1 MKKKTSWSNFECIHS
16 DVTDTFEQL
25 CRILFKRQFLDNTCV
40 LTSSPNHPGIEVSP
54 IYSPKVNRTI
64 SFQAKYFLSRVDYSQ
79 IQKSVNKTIKKY
91 AGQLDVF
98 YLYCNKDLTLTSQSY
113 KRIESTLKSVD
124 IELRVI
130 SNNEILTQVA
140 QYTDLQSFFFE
151 NHIITRDWFVTY
163 NQLSFDSLGM
173 RYNSEFNVETRTDE
187 MIQLFIRNQ
196 KAIDK
201 INSKKIE
208 LIKELDTLYSLRESE
223 IISKIKKFIDSLEDV
238 TVDDIENYL
247 KWNDK
252 INRSLESELKELS
265 INKEKLEN
273 KIEST
278 RDMSSE
284 NRNRIF
290 NQVRDIDR
298 LIGYLHWIG
307 SSNKEEEL
315 ISNKILVVTGEAGMG
330 KTQLLANSVKETMS
344 EDGYALL
351 LLGHH
356 YLSSS
361 DISKQIMEKF
371 EFDYAFREFLDM
383 LDILGEIE
391 NQHIYI
397 FIDAINETPNRS
409 VWKNGLSTIISEICR
424 RKHIKLILSVRT
436 GYEKLIFEENMIERL
451 KSGELLR
458 ITHHGF
464 QDDSVAAIKEF
475 LNCHNIPF
483 SPSELL
489 NYEMTNP
496 LFLTLFC
503 KTYNG
508 EELNLFQMFERFI
521 TLIDEEIQKAL
532 GIPDSGKIL
541 KKLLLEIAEYQL
553 SNSNNYLIEE
563 DLFQMKFWSYYSI
576 SNKPYFLSFLLKSG
590 LMIGNVRQDKEVY
603 SFGYNLLEDYLKA
616 QKIMEF
622 SFDKEELESYLE
634 KELLKIE
641 NGEIQN
647 NKNIDTFLFVSC
659 FYFEEYDEDCIKL
672 IERISNEYD
681 CYDLANR
688 YLKSFSWR
696 PIDTV
701 SRELFRNIA
710 NSYPTNYQDVFNVLI
725 ENAIKKKQPYKFRV
739 LT

>member
-25 CRILFKRQFLDNTCV
+25 CRVLFKRQFLDNTCV

-130 SNNEILTQVA
+130 SNDEILTQVA

-344 EDGYALL
+344 VD
-351 LLGHH
+351 
-356 YLSSS
+356 
-361 DISKQIMEKF
+361 
-371 EFDYAFREFLDM
+371 R
-383 LDILGEIE
+383 
-391 NQHIYI
+391 
-397 FIDAINETPNRS
+397 
-409 VWKNGLSTIISEICR
+409 
-424 RKHIKLILSVRT
+424 
-436 GYEKLIFEENMIERL
+436 
-451 KSGELLR
+451 
-458 ITHHGF
+458 
-464 QDDSVAAIKEF
+464 
-475 LNCHNIPF
+475 
-483 SPSELL
+483 
-489 NYEMTNP
+489 
-496 LFLTLFC
+496 
-503 KTYNG
+503 
-508 EELNLFQMFERFI
+508 
-521 TLIDEEIQKAL
+521 
-532 GIPDSGKIL
+532 
-541 KKLLLEIAEYQL
+541 
-553 SNSNNYLIEE
+553 
-563 DLFQMKFWSYYSI
+563 
-576 SNKPYFLSFLLKSG
+576 
-590 LMIGNVRQDKEVY
+590 
-603 SFGYNLLEDYLKA
+603 
-616 QKIMEF
+616 
-622 SFDKEELESYLE
+622 
-634 KELLKIE
+634 
-641 NGEIQN
+641 
-647 NKNIDTFLFVSC
+647 
-659 FYFEEYDEDCIKL
+659 
-672 IERISNEYD
+672 
-681 CYDLANR
+681 
-688 YLKSFSWR
+688 
-696 PIDTV
+696 
-701 SRELFRNIA
+701 
-710 NSYPTNYQDVFNVLI
+710 
-725 ENAIKKKQPYKFRV
+725 
-739 LT
+739 

>member
-1 MKKKTSWSNFECIHS
+1 MKKKTSWSNFESIHS
-16 DVTDTFEQL
+16 DITDTFEQL
-25 CRILFKRQFLDNTCV
+25 CRILFKRQFLDNTSV
-40 LTSSPNHPGIEVSP
+40 LTSSPNHPGVEVSP
-54 IYSPKVNRTI
+54 IFSPKVEKTI
-64 SFQAKYFLSRVDYSQ
+64 AFQSKYFSGRVDYSQ
-79 IQKSVNKTIKKY
+79 IEKSVNKTIKKY

-113 KRIESTLKSVD
+113 KRIESTLKRVD

-252 INRSLESELKELS
+252 INRSLASELEELS

-278 RDMSSE
+278 SDISSE

-298 LIGYLHWIG
+298 LTRYLHWIG
-307 SSNKEEEL
+307 SSNKEEAL

-371 EFDYAFREFLDM
+371 EFDYGFREFLDM

-424 RKHIKLILSVRT
+424 RKHIKLVLSVRT
-436 GYEKLIFEENMIERL
+436 GYEKLVFEEKMIERL
-451 KSGELLR
+451 KSRELLR

-464 QDDSVAAIKEF
+464 RDDSVVAIKEF
-475 LNCHNIPF
+475 LNFHNIPF
-483 SPSELL
+483 SPS
-489 NYEMTNP
+489 
-496 LFLTLFC
+496 FS
-503 KTYNG
+503 
-508 EELNLFQMFERFI
+508 Q
-521 TLIDEEIQKAL
+521 
-532 GIPDSGKIL
+532 
-541 KKLLLEIAEYQL
+541 
-553 SNSNNYLIEE
+553 
-563 DLFQMKFWSYYSI
+563 YSI
-576 SNKPYFLSFLLKSG
+576 F
-590 LMIGNVRQDKEVY
+590 
-603 SFGYNLLEDYLKA
+603 
-616 QKIMEF
+616 
-622 SFDKEELESYLE
+622 
-634 KELLKIE
+634 
-641 NGEIQN
+641 
-647 NKNIDTFLFVSC
+647 
-659 FYFEEYDEDCIKL
+659 
-672 IERISNEYD
+672 
-681 CYDLANR
+681 
-688 YLKSFSWR
+688 
-696 PIDTV
+696 
-701 SRELFRNIA
+701 
-710 NSYPTNYQDVFNVLI
+710 
-725 ENAIKKKQPYKFRV
+725 AI
-739 LT
+739 